1 MALKDEANDA
11 AARTRTAIVVGFDGS
26 DAGRAALE
34 FGLEEA
40 RLRALTLRVV
50 SAWHYPFAGYMG
62 GGFEPPGPRLD
73 PGELQRAAEAELERA
88 LEELG
93 ADPAAVAV
101 ERRVREGHAA
111 AVLLEEARDA
121 ALLVVGSRGHGG
133 FAGLLLGSVSQQCV
147 AHAPC
152 PVAVVHGPGELE
164 QRSRGR

>member
-1 MALKDEANDA
+1 MTA
-11 AARTRTAIVVGFDGS
+11 AAVRDPAPSRTAIVVGFDGS
-26 DAGRAALE
+26 DAARAALA

-40 RLRALTLRVV
+40 RLRGLGLRAVC
-50 SAWHYPFAGYMG
+50 AWHYPLAGYMG

-73 PGELQRAAEAELERA
+73 RGELEHGAEAELERA

-93 ADPAAVAV
+93 PDRAAVAV
-101 ERRVREGHAA
+101 ERRVREGQAA

-133 FAGLLLGSVSQQCV
+133 FSGLLLGSVSQHCV